1 MDRRPPRRPR
11 ENLDDVDKRIIQ
23 ILSLDSRT
31 PFTKISKELSISEGT
46 VRQRVTRLTT
56 QGVIKRFTI
65 ETAKVEKIQA
75 VTLLSAMPEAS
86 TPEIA
91 EEVRNTLGVER
102 VYELSGEYDLLAAIS
117 GENIE
122 SINDSIDKIRHV
134 KGISKTNTLIVL
146 KTWH

>member
-1 MDRRPPRRPR
+1 MERRSPQRAKGG
-11 ENLDDVDKRIIQ
+11 LDDIDKKILQ
-23 ILSLDSRT
+23 ILSRDSRT
-31 PFTKISKELSISEGT
+31 AFTKISDQLSISEGT
-46 VRQRVTRLTT
+46 VRQRVNRLTT

-65 ETAKVEKIQA
+65 ETAETERIQA

-91 EEVRNTLGVER
+91 EEVRTILGVKKI
-102 VYELSGEYDLLAAIS
+102 YELSGEYDLLTAIS

-122 SINDSIDKIRHV
+122 SINDCIDKIRHV